1 VVYRELLQC
10 AGTYWVV
17 QGLAVVYRELLQ
29 CAGTYW
35 GVQGPAVVYRE
46 LLQCAGTIAS
56 TVLQQVLSVVTPQ
69 VHASLRNLSQ
79 FYPIRTVL

>member
-1 VVYRELLQC
+1 M
-10 AGTYWVV
+10 
-17 QGLAVVYRELLQ
+17 
-29 CAGTYW
+29 
-35 GVQGPAVVYRE
+35 VYRE

-79 FYPIRTVL
+79 FYQYALCYEGSCQLPNLRSLTGAVMTVDNPTLASNWKHFAAKVIPP